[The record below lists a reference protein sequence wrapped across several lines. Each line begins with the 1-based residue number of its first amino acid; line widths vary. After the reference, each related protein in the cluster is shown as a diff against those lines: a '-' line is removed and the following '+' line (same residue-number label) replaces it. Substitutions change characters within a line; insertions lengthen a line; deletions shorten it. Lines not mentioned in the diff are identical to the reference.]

1 MINKVGSAGVEQAH
15 RRPGAQMSVE
25 TELHTVIPLIY
36 DTTTSTDALPEL
48 SSALVR
54 LFRARACGIAV
65 FNFRLR
71 EGVMHS
77 SSGYCPE
84 FLDSYRDHYSRH
96 DPWLRH
102 EEPYRVP
109 GTIHVGQELVPDSE
123 LIESQFYQKW
133 LRPQGLFYRLS
144 AVLIRE
150 DANLCYFATLRGRQD
165 TLFGFDE
172 IRLCRTLAPH
182 LRSAVQMRRQLAM
195 LEVER
200 NAAVE
205 VLDRLPTAVV
215 LCDQGGAPVIVNGAA
230 RAILAASDG
239 LVVRGGKLAAS
250 RQLQSAALENL
261 IIGAARAARGE
272 GESPGGTLS
281 VSRASGSRPLS
292 VLVSPMRAPSA
303 VPGYRRIA
311 AAVFISDPESVTL
324 TNEERLLQL
333 YGLTRAESRLA
344 AKIAQGRSL
353 EEAAAMLN
361 ITTQTARSYTKR
373 ILGKTGTKRQVE
385 LVRLLLLSPAQ
396 LS

>member
-1 MINKVGSAGVEQAH
+1 
-15 RRPGAQMSVE
+15 MSVE
-25 TELHTVIPLIY
+25 NELHRVIPLIY

-48 SSALVR
+48 SKALQR
-54 LFRARACGIAV
+54 LFRARACGVAV
-65 FNFRLR
+65 FNFKLR

-77 SSGYCPE
+77 SSGYYDE

-102 EEPYRVP
+102 EGPYRVP
-109 GTIHVGQELVPDSE
+109 GTIHIGQELVPDSE
-123 LIESQFYQKW
+123 LIESQFYQEW
-133 LRPQGLFYRLS
+133 LQPQDLFHRLS

-150 DANLCYFATLRGRQD
+150 EANLCYFATLRGRKD
-165 TLFGFDE
+165 SGYGFDD

-200 NAAVE
+200 NAALE

-215 LCDQGGAPVIVNGAA
+215 LCDPSGAPVIVNGAA
-230 RAILAASDG
+230 RAILASNDG
-239 LVVRGGKLAAS
+239 LVVRGGKLATR
-250 RQLQSAALENL
+250 RQLETSVLENL
-261 IIGAARAARGE
+261 ITGAASAARGQ
-272 GESPGGTLS
+272 GDSSGGTMS

-303 VPGYRRIA
+303 VPGHRRIA
-311 AAVFISDPESVTL
+311 AALFISDPDSVTL

-344 AKIAQGRSL
+344 AKLAQGRSL
-353 EEAAAMLN
+353 DEAAAMLN
-361 ITTQTARSYTKR
+361 ITTQTARGYIKR

-385 LVRLLLLSPAQ
+385 LVRLLLLSPAH

>member
-1 MINKVGSAGVEQAH
+1 M
-15 RRPGAQMSVE
+15 
-25 TELHTVIPLIY
+25 
-36 DTTTSTDALPEL
+36 D
-48 SSALVR
+48 
-54 LFRARACGIAV
+54 
-65 FNFRLR
+65 
-71 EGVMHS
+71 S
-77 SSGYCPE
+77 SSGYCQQ
-84 FLDSYRDHYSRH
+84 FLDSYRDYYSRH

-109 GTIHVGQELVPDSE
+109 GIVHVGHELVNDFE
-123 LIESQFYQKW
+123 LIESQFYQEW
-133 LRPQGLFYRLS
+133 LEPQGLFYRLS

-150 DANLCYFATLRGRQD
+150 EANLCYFATLRGRQD
-165 TLFGFDE
+165 TPFGLEE

-230 RAILAASDG
+230 RAILAGGDG
-239 LVVRGGKLAAS
+239 LVVRSGKLAAS
-250 RQLQSAALENL
+250 RQLESNTLETL
-261 IIGAARAARGE
+261 ILDAARAARGE
-272 GESPGGTLS
+272 GHSSGGTLS

-311 AAVFISDPESVTL
+311 AAVFISDPDSVIL

-385 LVRLLLLSPAQ
+385 LVRLLLLSPAH